1 MSFDLFDRHNE
12 VFIFTD
18 VNFPVS
24 FWEGGR
30 GGGPPALTANHTIA
44 WR

>member
-24 FWEGGR
+24 FWGEGGE
-30 GGGPPALTANHTIA
+30 GDPPH
-44 WR
+44 